1 MIVDSHVNLH
11 NEKFAQDVNAV
22 ISRARSAGVGTMLN
36 IACRISDFDD
46 VIEVANKDSNI
57 WASVGTHPHYAN
69 ENPNITADELIKL
82 SEHPKVIGIGETGF
96 DFHYGFS
103 SEAEQI
109 SNFKAHIIAA
119 KETKLPLIIH
129 TRDAD
134 KLMYNILSDA
144 IRNYGLF
151 KAELHCYTSG
161 ADLAMWAADQ
171 GFYFSVSGIITFKN
185 ADNVRSL
192 AKAMPDDRI
201 MLETDC
207 PYLAPVPHRG
217 RRNEPSYL
225 TEICSE
231 LALIKGWTYEETAQK
246 TTDAFF
252 NLFTKAKK
260 L

>member
-11 NEKFAQDVNAV
+11 GERFSSDIDEV
-22 ISRARSAGVGTMLN
+22 ICRARLAGVSAMLN
-36 IACRISDFDD
+36 IACKVSNFDNVIS
-46 VIEVANKDSNI
+46 VTEKHPNI

-96 DFHYGFS
+96 DFHYGLS
-103 SEAEQI
+103 SQADQI
-109 SNFKAHIIAA
+109 SNFRAHIIAA
-119 KETKLPLIIH
+119 KETGLPLIIH

-134 KLMYNILSDA
+134 ELMLNTLSDA
-144 IRNYGLF
+144 INSYGLF

-161 ADLAMWAADQ
+161 PDLAKWASDQ

-185 ADNVRSL
+185 AHDVRAL
-192 AKAMPDDRI
+192 ASAMPDDRI

-225 TEICSE
+225 IEVCKE

-252 NLFTKAKK
+252 NLFKKAVKS
-260 L
+260 